1 MASQSDTGGYIVG
14 GIYALYGDIYA
25 RGSQVEPLC
34 GLRLS
39 GARGIFHLQEID
51 KNINSIKSFEMGNL
65 NYDGT
70 SYVQTTKSMCRAM
83 RISIVCQ
90 VVMLAIM
97 AFVFFFTYAQA
108 KNGSIYNPKG
118 INEYKSIVES
128 LGTVATIVGIVNLV
142 VFIVYLVNLYKW
154 RSFFKGEDQQNV
166 TFIFVGS
173 LLISFIGLLRSPEL
187 VMIGWIAGFVLQFMA
202 YKGLST
208 SESVSYGVRDGMAKL
223 LKGQVMLLWMIGI
236 GFVLILILQSGSI
249 SSLGALKTI
258 LIIALL
264 VYAYFLSKYYR
275 LIWAGWK
282 DIDNSVKTV

>member
-1 MASQSDTGGYIVG
+1 
-14 GIYALYGDIYA
+14 
-25 RGSQVEPLC
+25 
-34 GLRLS
+34 
-39 GARGIFHLQEID
+39 
-51 KNINSIKSFEMGNL
+51 MGNL

-97 AFVFFFTYAQA
+97 AFVFFFTYAQV

-118 INEYKSIVES
+118 INEYKSTIDGLS
-128 LGTVATIVGIVNLV
+128 TVATIVGIVNLV

-187 VMIGWIAGFVLQFMA
+187 VMIGWIVGFVLQFMA

-223 LKGQVMLLWMIGI
+223 LQGQIRLLLMIGV
-236 GFVLILILQSGSI
+236 GFVLMLILQSGSI
-249 SSLGALKTI
+249 SSLGALKTF
-258 LIIALL
+258 LIITLL